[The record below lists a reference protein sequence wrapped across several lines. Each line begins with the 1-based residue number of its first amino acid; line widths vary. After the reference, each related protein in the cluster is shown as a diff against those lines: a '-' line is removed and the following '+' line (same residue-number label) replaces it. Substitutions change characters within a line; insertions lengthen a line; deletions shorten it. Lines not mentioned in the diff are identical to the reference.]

1 MALLPINPESIDLNT
16 ILDILGTPT
25 PETPTQTNPNILPE
39 VPQKINLIKITGKIV
54 DSISSEPING
64 VRILSP
70 LKKPTKTNIK
80 GEFKIK
86 IPEIVNTPLSPE
98 SFQIHILGKKNE
110 YSSFKI
116 IPYNSSKEIKINL
129 GIIPLK
135 PLKSDLNQ
143 ELIELLSFSDVEIKQ
158 YASKEITFEYIIQ
171 KRLNISINDLKKL
184 VIPMILGLISQYG
197 ISKIQEKLTEIKIN
211 GGELTTDII
220 TQISCPTPY
229 TLSNIISSKNQLTS
243 KINNTLKI
251 IQTAGRSIEINDAL
265 TQPLNNAYQ
274 ILKNIPLPS
283 AVAGVGIPVSVINN
297 IQDVKNFLN
306 INIEKIKQGS
316 SSLSSIIEVLISVL
330 EQVLSILSLLDKI
343 TEYCTQDSNLDPE
356 QSNRI
361 SEELITLTN
370 QQTLQEN
377 PIITNVN
384 GFEIEIETENT
395 TKTLKRRRA
404 TARNKQGIVMLK
416 GEWSF
421 SSISQILIDELVFY
435 IQTNDLK
442 AD

>member
-1 MALLPINPESIDLNT
+1 MALLPVNPESIDLNA
-16 ILDILGTPT
+16 ILDILDIQI
-25 PETPTQTNPNILPE
+25 PETPTPPNLDILPA
-39 VPQKINLIKITGKIV
+39 VPQKINLIKITGKII

-70 LKKPTKTNIK
+70 LKKPTKTNSK

-86 IPEIVNTPLSPE
+86 IPEIINTPLSPE
-98 SFQIHILGKKNE
+98 SFIIHILGKKNE

-116 IPYNSSKEIKINL
+116 IPYNSSKEIKTNL
-129 GIIPLK
+129 GVIPLK

-143 ELIELLSFSDVEIKQ
+143 ELIELLSFNDVEVKQ
-158 YASKEITFEYIIQ
+158 YVTKEITFEYTIQ

-184 VIPMILGLISQYG
+184 VIPMILGLIAQYG
-197 ISKIQEKLTEIKIN
+197 VSKVQEKLTEIKIN
-211 GGELTTDII
+211 RGKLTADII
-220 TQISCPTPY
+220 AQISCPTPY
-229 TLSNIISSKNQLTS
+229 TLSRIISSKNQLTS
-243 KINNTLKI
+243 KINSTLKV
-251 IQTAGRSIEINDAL
+251 IQTTGESIEINDTL
-265 TQPLNNAYQ
+265 TLTLNNAYQ

-297 IQDVKNFLN
+297 IQDVKNFLSNN
-306 INIEKIKQGS
+306 IGKIKQGS
-316 SSLSSIIEVLISVL
+316 NSLSSIIEILISVL

-343 TEYCTQDSNLDPE
+343 TEYCTQDLNLDQE
-356 QSNRI
+356 QLSRI

-370 QQTLQEN
+370 QQITQEN

-384 GFEIEIETENT
+384 GFEMEIETENT
-395 TKTLKRRRA
+395 TKILKRRRA
-404 TARNKQGIVMLK
+404 IARNKQGIVMLK